1 MSKALLSIYGED
13 LIQVIGKGKVTLLL
27 GQLLVLW
34 SLRIL
39 SDILLLSCELPLIQ
53 PVEKSNFVTSHNYN
67 PDKVPV
73 LWKNCI
79 YLLLLLSLFH
89 VCMGLPDQ
97 MITSCGDYLLWCYR
111 LMASNCD
118 KYNNQEIQNTRFKK
132 ATIQTS
138 RLTVTFRQC
147 NCK

>member
-73 LWKNCI
+73 L
-79 YLLLLLSLFH
+79 
-89 VCMGLPDQ
+89 
-97 MITSCGDYLLWCYR
+97 
-111 LMASNCD
+111 
-118 KYNNQEIQNTRFKK
+118 
-132 ATIQTS
+132 
-138 RLTVTFRQC
+138 
-147 NCK
+147 